1 MTLGLERHG
10 NCSCYRMGIREQAA
24 TGWLSVNRASRSI
37 LTLNRKQE
45 FKVLS
50 QMLGFKP
57 TDNVLDVGTGD
68 GFWTARMAKHCA
80 NIVGVEPDRNLL
92 GYART
97 IHAGANLRYVRA
109 TAENL
114 PFEDCSFDKV
124 ISVSCLEHFQDPE
137 QGLRQMARVLKPGGR
152 LAISVDSLLP
162 ENSDSGFRE
171 WHKQRHFVTRYF
183 RHDELCGMIESAGL
197 RCEPQRTVH
206 IFRSRVA
213 AWVRQVVTRRPKVW
227 LPFFPLSYLAVRGA
241 DWQFDDM
248 PGQIIIVA
256 ATR

>member
-1 MTLGLERHG
+1 
-10 NCSCYRMGIREQAA
+10 MGIRERAA
-24 TGWLSVNRASRSI
+24 IGWLSVDRASRSI

-45 FKVLS
+45 FTVLS

-57 TDNVLDVGTGD
+57 TDKVLDVGTGD

-80 NIVGVEPDRNLL
+80 SIVGVEPDRNLL
-92 GYART
+92 DYART
-97 IHAGANLRYVRA
+97 IHAGHNLRYVRA
-109 TAENL
+109 TAESL
-114 PFEDCSFDKV
+114 PFEDSSFDKV
-124 ISVSCLEHFQDPE
+124 ISVSCLEHFRDPE
-137 QGLRQMARVLKPGGR
+137 QGLRQMARVLKAGGR

-171 WHKQRHFVTRYF
+171 WHKQRHYVTRYF
-183 RHDELCGMIESAGL
+183 RQDELCGMIERAGL
-197 RCEPQRTVH
+197 RCEPKRTVH

-227 LPFFPLSYLAVRGA
+227 LPLFPLSYLAVRGA
-241 DWQFDDM
+241 DWQFNDM